1 MRKFD
6 SHPNSFATNI
16 DTRGLLLIRC
26 LYISRWLYDSIALAL
41 LRWFWLVFL
50 SMFYDGH
57 KMYTGIKVYSIVNNL
72 YFTRASTSFTWH
84 VFPHTI
90 KCDVFDI
97 EHGEAWTNRK
107 IFSGEFYHI
116 GAETKLP
123 LFSRRHFQTH
133 FLEWTF
139 LYFDQN
145 FIEICSQAQYFQ
157 VKYSSIGSE
166 SDLAPVRRQAIIWT
180 NDGLA

>member
-72 YFTRASTSFTWH
+72 YFTGASTSFTRH

-97 EHGEAWTNRK
+97 EHGEAWKGR
-107 IFSGEFYHI
+107 Y
-116 GAETKLP
+116 
-123 LFSRRHFQTH
+123 FQA
-133 FLEWTF
+133 
-139 LYFDQN
+139 N
-145 FIEICSQAQYFQ
+145 FITLGPRQNCRYFPDDIFKRIFLNGHFCILIKISLKF
-157 VKYSSIGSE
+157 VPKHNISK
-166 SDLAPVRRQAIIWT
+166 
-180 NDGLA
+180 